1 MYRLEN
7 DIRNYA
13 WGSRRVLA
21 EFSGRPAPSAQPE
34 AELWIGAH
42 PGTPSRLVGAAGT
55 RSLAEAIAA
64 DPAHHLGSAL
74 ATEYDGRLPFL
85 FKVLAAEQPLSI
97 QAHPSHAQA
106 KVGFLAEEQLGIP
119 RDDPKRNYKDPFA
132 KPEVFVA
139 QTESEALCGFRP
151 SSHAAHL
158 LSRLGVATLAPY
170 IGSLLAGRPSDGFRV
185 VVTTLLSMPEE
196 KQSTLAAQVA
206 SESAR
211 AATASDVDPDEAR
224 AYEWAARLHEAYP
237 GDVGVVISLLMNLIT
252 LAPGQAVYHG
262 PGVPHA
268 YLRGSGLEA
277 QGNSDNTLR
286 GGLTPKHVDVAELL
300 KVLDFEPLVNPV
312 ITAQQ
317 VPGTPAVHW
326 PTPAREFGLYEC
338 EVTGVPHVMSLA
350 GPRIA
355 LCLDGTASVRCGDT
369 EFELRR
375 GESVYLAAAEP
386 DASLVGDGRVAVIA
400 AGQVRRNR

>member
-1 MYRLEN
+1 MHRLEN

-13 WGSRRVLA
+13 WGSHRVLA
-21 EFSGRPAPSAQPE
+21 EFGGRPSPTARPE

-42 PGTPSRLVGAAGT
+42 PSTPSRLVGADGT
-55 RSLAEAIAA
+55 SSLADAIAA
-64 DPAHHLGSAL
+64 DPHHHLGSAL
-74 ATEYDGRLPFL
+74 AAEYDGRLPFL

-106 KVGFLAEEQLGIP
+106 KAGFAAEEELGIP

-139 QTESEALCGFRP
+139 QTEAEVLCGFRR
-151 SSHAAHL
+151 SAHAAHL

-170 IGSLLAGRPSDGFRV
+170 IGSLLAGRASDGFRV

-206 SESAR
+206 AESAR
-211 AATASDVDPDEAR
+211 AATASDVNPDEAR
-224 AYEWAARLHEAYP
+224 AYEWVARLHEAYP
-237 GDVGVVISLLMNLIT
+237 GDVGVVISLLMNLVT

-300 KVLDFEPLVNPV
+300 KVLDFEPLTDPV
-312 ITAQQ
+312 ITAQP
-317 VPGTPAVHW
+317 VPGSPAMHW

-338 EVTGVPHVMSLA
+338 EVTDDPHVMSLT

-355 LCLDGTASVRCGDT
+355 LCLEGTTHLASGDT
-369 EFELRR
+369 QLELRR
-375 GESVYLAAAEP
+375 GESAYFAAAEP
-386 DASLVGDGRVAVIA
+386 DATLTGAGRVAVIA
-400 AGQVRRNR
+400 AGQVRRAR